1 MKKKDTIKTII
12 RDFHLAENFEVKPRS
27 EAIPIDSG
35 KIITVI
41 GVRRCGKTSMLYNL
55 INTLSKKILE
65 MEKRIDAKIKENEK
79 KIDKKMYEFSKQNS
93 MFLLAMYVK
102 MLNEIAKE
110 LKRIKYF
117 LLLLNLVFYLAILG
131 IFVYFV
137 LNLR

>member
-1 MKKKDTIKTII
+1 MDDVEE
-12 RDFHLAENFEVKPRS
+12 RL
-27 EAIPIDSG
+27 
-35 KIITVI
+35 
-41 GVRRCGKTSMLYNL
+41 
-55 INTLSKKILE
+55 NTLGKKILE
-65 MEKRIDAKIKENEK
+65 MEKRVDAKIKENEK
-79 KIDKKMYEFSKQNS
+79 KIDKKIYEFSKQNS

-110 LKRIKYF
+110 LKRIRYF